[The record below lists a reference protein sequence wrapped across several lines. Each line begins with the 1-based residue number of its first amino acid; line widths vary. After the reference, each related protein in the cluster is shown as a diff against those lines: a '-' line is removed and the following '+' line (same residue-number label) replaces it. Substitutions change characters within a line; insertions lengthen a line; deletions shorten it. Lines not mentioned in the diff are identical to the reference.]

1 MSTPGRPRLYLI
13 DGYALIYR
21 AFHALGG
28 GTPLRNARGENTGM
42 AKGVSDFVR
51 RLIEKH
57 KPEYLGWVNDAGSS
71 GREEMLATYKANRV
85 ALPDDEQ
92 QDFDTGVERVRQI
105 LAGYKIPTLELE
117 GFEADDVIA
126 TLAPHGAAAGL
137 EVCIVSGDKD
147 LLQLVKP
154 GTWVLNPWHGPPGRT
169 TEKWYGMENAHE
181 RLGVPPE
188 RVIDYLA
195 LVGDTADNVPG
206 VKGIGDK
213 GALALIEKWGTV
225 EEMIAHVN
233 EIEPTRTRN
242 ALLNQI
248 EEAKLSKQLVT
259 LQQDLAIQLDLST
272 LVLETPDWGALR
284 DLFVALEFN
293 SAARTAAVNA
303 DGVGAMQASA
313 TGTGAT
319 GAGATGA
326 GATGAGATG
335 AGARGSTRHDDAHL
349 GAARNAPATV
359 PGTPDIV
366 PTDYRVADTPELVAQ
381 VIAESRAAGMI
392 AVDTETMLDAGAP
405 PIITPLRANV
415 VAISIATAPG
425 KAWYLPF
432 THRTPQAAQGG
443 LALDDAPAAPKTKAS
458 TPPSSIAARM
468 LAAGPQPVV
477 NLPPLLSEAMAPL
490 RALLEDASVKKT
502 AHHAKYDLL
511 VLRRAGITLRGLD
524 FDSMLASYVLDPG
537 RRSHAIDSLAV
548 EFLGVAMTGYEEL
561 CGKGKQQMPYAEVPI
576 VAARD
581 YSCADGDIA
590 LRLRT
595 LFEPKLVEQEVA
607 PLLGN
612 IELPLVGVLADME
625 WAGITIDVPWFRS
638 LKTRFEAARLELE
651 RQIHEEAGETFNIA
665 SNPQLRTIL
674 FEKLGLPIKKKTA
687 TGPSTDASVLQELAD
702 EGHTLPG
709 LLMEYREL
717 AKLEN
722 TYLDTLP
729 GLVNPHTGRLH
740 TSFNQ
745 TVASTGRLS
754 SSDPNLQNIP
764 IRREL
769 GKDIRRGFI
778 PQPGW
783 RLLAADY
790 SQIELR
796 LLAHLSG
803 DEAFVAAFRAGG
815 DIHRQT
821 ASVIFGVPLETV
833 SSEMRARAK
842 TINFATIYGQGAHAL
857 SRQLK
862 IEHGEAKAFIE
873 TYFERFAGVRRW
885 LDRAVSEAREKG
897 YVETIFK
904 RRRYIPEIHD
914 RNFNTRAFGERLAQN
929 SPIQGSAADLI
940 KVAMIQIQAALAAG
954 GLAANMLL
962 QVHDELVF
970 ELPPDEE
977 TALRTLVDREMTTA
991 VHLAVPLVV
1000 DIGSG
1005 ENWLVA
1011 KA

>member
-28 GTPLRNARGENTGM
+28 GAPLRNARGENTGM

-92 QDFDTGVERVRQI
+92 QDFDTGVERVHQI
-105 LAGYKIPTLELE
+105 LKGYKIPTLELD

-126 TLAPHGAAAGL
+126 TLAPQGVAAGL

-147 LLQLVKP
+147 LLQLVQP

-188 RVIDYLA
+188 RVVDYLA

-213 GALALIEKWGTV
+213 GALALIQKWGTV
-225 EEMIAHVN
+225 EEMIAHVE
-233 EIEPTRTRN
+233 EIEPTRTKN
-242 ALLNQI
+242 ALLGQI
-248 EEAKLSKQLVT
+248 AEAKLSKQLVT
-259 LQQDLAIQLDLST
+259 LQQDLAIHLDLST
-272 LVLETPDWGALR
+272 LVLETPDWAALR
-284 DLFVALEFN
+284 DLFVELEFN

-303 DGVGAMQASA
+303 EGPNAAGASGAS
-313 TGTGAT
+313 
-319 GAGATGA
+319 GAGGA
-326 GATGAGATG
+326 SG
-335 AGARGSTRHDDAHL
+335 DDEAHMV
-349 GAARNAPATV
+349 AARAARAV
-359 PGTPDIV
+359 IPGTPDAV
-366 PTDYRVADTPELVAQ
+366 PTDYRVADTPELVVQ
-381 VIAESRAAGMI
+381 VVAESRAAGMI
-392 AVDTETMLDAGAP
+392 AVDTETVLDAGAP
-405 PIITPLRANV
+405 PIITPMRANL

-432 THRTPQAAQGG
+432 AHRTPNSAQGG
-443 LALDDAPAAPKTKAS
+443 LALDDAPVTPKSKSSAA
-458 TPPSSIAARM
+458 PSSIAARL
-468 LAAGPQPVV
+468 LAEGPQPVV
-477 NLPPLLSEAMAPL
+477 NLPPLMGAEMAPL
-490 RALLEDASVKKT
+490 RALLEDAAVKKT
-502 AHHAKYDLL
+502 AHNAKYDLL
-511 VLRRAGITLRGLD
+511 VLRRTGITLRGLD

-537 RRSHAIDSLAV
+537 RRSHAIDALAV
-548 EFLGVAMTGYEEL
+548 EFLGVAMTGYDEL

-576 VAARD
+576 IAARD

-590 LRLRT
+590 LRLRA
-595 LFEPKLVEQEVA
+595 LFEPKLVEHEVA
-607 PLLGN
+607 PLLGE
-612 IELPLVGVLADME
+612 IEIPLVGVLAEME
-625 WAGITIDVPWFRS
+625 WAGITIDTAWFRS

-729 GLVNPHTGRLH
+729 VLVNPHTGRLH

-778 PQPGW
+778 PRTGW
-783 RLLAADY
+783 QLMAADY

-821 ASVIFGVPLETV
+821 ASVIFGVPLESV

-862 IEHGEAKAFIE
+862 IEHAEAKAFIE

-885 LDRAVSEAREKG
+885 LDRAVGEAREKG

-940 KVAMIQIQAALAAG
+940 KVAMIRIQAALEAS
-954 GLAANMLL
+954 GLAAKMLL

-970 ELPPDEE
+970 ELPPAEE
-977 TALRTLVDREMTTA
+977 EALRALVDREMTGA
-991 VHLAVPLVV
+991 VQLAVPLVV
-1000 DIGSG
+1000 DIGTG
-1005 ENWLVA
+1005 ENWLIA

>member
-21 AFHALGG
+21 SFHALGG

-42 AKGVSDFVR
+42 AKGVSEFLR

-57 KPEYLGWVNDAGSS
+57 KPEYIGWVNDAGAS
-71 GREEMLATYKANRV
+71 GRDVLLESYKANRV
-85 ALPDDEQ
+85 ALPDEEQ
-92 QDFDTGVERVRQI
+92 QDFDTGVERVQQL

-126 TLAPHGAAAGL
+126 TLCSQGVATGL
-137 EVCIVSGDKD
+137 EVCVVSGDKD
-147 LLQLVKP
+147 LLQLVEK
-154 GTWVLNPWHGPPGRT
+154 GVWVLNPWHGPPGRT

-188 RVIDYLA
+188 RVVDYLA

-213 GALALIEKWGTV
+213 GALALIERWGSV
-225 EEMIAHVN
+225 EAMLEHVA
-233 EIEPTRTRN
+233 EVEPTRARN
-242 ALLNQI
+242 ALTNYRA
-248 EEAKLSKQLVT
+248 EAILSKELVT
-259 LQQDLAIQLDLST
+259 LKRDLDVTLDLSS
-272 LVLETPDWGALR
+272 LVLETPDWAALR
-284 DLFVALEFN
+284 DLFVELDFN
-293 SAARTAAVNA
+293 TAARTAAVNA
-303 DGVGAMQASA
+303 E
-313 TGTGAT
+313 AT
-319 GAGATGA
+319 GAAPSAALDKVNESALDTE
-326 GATGAGATG
+326 
-335 AGARGSTRHDDAHL
+335 AHMV
-349 GAARNAPATV
+349 AARNAREAI
-359 PGTPDIV
+359 PGTPPAV
-366 PTDYRVADTPELVAQ
+366 PLDYRIADTPALVAEM
-381 VIAESRAAGMI
+381 IAEARAAKMI
-392 AVDTETMLDAGAP
+392 AVDTETVLDAGAP
-405 PIITPLRANV
+405 PIITPMRANL
-415 VAISIATAPG
+415 VAISVGTAPG

-432 THRTPQAAQGG
+432 AHRLPNSAQGG
-443 LALDDAPAAPKTKAS
+443 LALGDAPVPAKPKAS
-458 TPPSSIAARM
+458 SAPASIAARL
-468 LAAGPQPVV
+468 LAEGPHPVV
-477 NLPPLLSEAMAPL
+477 NLPPLASAEMAPL

-502 AHHAKYDLL
+502 AHNAKYDLL
-511 VLRRAGITLRGLD
+511 VLRRAGITLRGLA
-524 FDSMLASYVLDPG
+524 FDSMLASYVLDPS
-537 RRSHAIDSLAV
+537 RRSHAVDSLSI
-548 EFLGVAMTGYEEL
+548 EMLGIAMTGYDEL
-561 CGKGKQQMPYAEVPI
+561 CGKGKQEMPYDEVPI

-581 YSCADGDIA
+581 YSCADSDVA
-590 LRLRT
+590 LRLYQLLAPR
-595 LFEPKLVEQEVA
+595 LDEQQAAALLHEV
-607 PLLGN
+607 
-612 IELPLVGVLADME
+612 ELPLVDVLAEME
-625 WAGITIDVPWFRS
+625 WTGIAIDVPWFHS
-638 LKTRFEAARLELE
+638 LKTRFEAARLDLE
-651 RQIHEEAGETFNIA
+651 RQIHTEAGETFNVN
-665 SNPQLRTIL
+665 SNQQLRVIL
-674 FEKLGLPIKKKTA
+674 FEKMGLPIKKKTA

-702 EGHTLPG
+702 EGHTLPT

-717 AKLEN
+717 AKLES

-729 GLVNPHTGRLH
+729 VLVNPQTGRLH
-740 TSFNQ
+740 TSYAQ
-745 TVASTGRLS
+745 TVASTGRLAS
-754 SSDPNLQNIP
+754 HDPNLQNIP

-778 PQPGW
+778 PRSGW

-803 DEAFVAAFRAGG
+803 DPAFVAAFQAGG

-821 ASVIFGVPLETV
+821 ASVIFGVDITDV
-833 SSEMRARAK
+833 TSEMRARAK

-862 IEHGEAKAFIE
+862 IEHAEAKAFIE
-873 TYFERFAGVRRW
+873 TYFERFAGVRAW
-885 LDRAVSEAREKG
+885 LDGSVAEARERG

-904 RRRYIPEIHD
+904 RRRYIPEIKD

-940 KVAMIQIQAALAAG
+940 KVAMIRIHAALADAK
-954 GLAANMLL
+954 LESRMLL

-970 ELPPDEE
+970 ECPPDEE
-977 TALRTLVDREMTTA
+977 SALRALVDREMTGA
-991 VHLAVPLVV
+991 VALRVPLVV